1 MPQRYAFFG
10 LVLSIPCVLFNKGVD
25 RIHHKA
31 KALLQKVEYDL
42 SVLRRNSYNRNCN
55 GVFIEKG
62 MTVEVVNPTTS
73 NPLNN
78 PQGRDQI
85 AAALTKYGVD
95 MKKAQSLSSGYLDS
109 VMSK

>member
-1 MPQRYAFFG
+1 MPIWKFTT
-10 LVLSIPCVLFNKGVD
+10 KM
-25 RIHHKA
+25 K
-31 KALLQKVEYDL
+31 
-42 SVLRRNSYNRNCN
+42 RNCN

-62 MTVEVVNPTTS
+62 MTVEVVTPTTS

-85 AAALTKYGVD
+85 ASAFMTKYGVD
-95 MKKAQSLSSGYLDS
+95 MKKAQSLTSGYLDY

>member
-1 MPQRYAFFG
+1 MRHNKPSNIKIMPIWKFTT
-10 LVLSIPCVLFNKGVD
+10 KM
-25 RIHHKA
+25 K
-31 KALLQKVEYDL
+31 
-42 SVLRRNSYNRNCN
+42 RNCN

-62 MTVEVVNPTTS
+62 MTVEVVTPTTS

-85 AAALTKYGVD
+85 AAAFMSKYGVD
-95 MKKAQSLSSGYLDS
+95 MKKAQSLTSGYLDY

>member
-1 MPQRYAFFG
+1 MPIWKFTT
-10 LVLSIPCVLFNKGVD
+10 KM
-25 RIHHKA
+25 K
-31 KALLQKVEYDL
+31 
-42 SVLRRNSYNRNCN
+42 RNCN

-62 MTVEVVNPTTS
+62 MTIEVVTPTTS

-85 AAALTKYGVD
+85 AAAFMTKYGVD
-95 MKKAQSLSSGYLDS
+95 MKKAQNLSSGYLDA

>member
-1 MPQRYAFFG
+1 MPIWKFTT
-10 LVLSIPCVLFNKGVD
+10 KM
-25 RIHHKA
+25 K
-31 KALLQKVEYDL
+31 
-42 SVLRRNSYNRNCN
+42 RNCN

-62 MTVEVVNPTTS
+62 MTVEVVTPTTS

-85 AAALTKYGVD
+85 AAAFMPKYGVD

>member
-1 MPQRYAFFG
+1 MPIWKFTT
-10 LVLSIPCVLFNKGVD
+10 KM
-25 RIHHKA
+25 K
-31 KALLQKVEYDL
+31 
-42 SVLRRNSYNRNCN
+42 RNCN

-62 MTVEVVNPTTS
+62 MTVEVVTPTTS
-73 NPLNN
+73 TPLNN

-85 AAALTKYGVD
+85 AAAFMTKYGVD

>member
-1 MPQRYAFFG
+1 MPIWKFTT
-10 LVLSIPCVLFNKGVD
+10 KM
-25 RIHHKA
+25 K
-31 KALLQKVEYDL
+31 
-42 SVLRRNSYNRNCN
+42 RNCN

-62 MTVEVVNPTTS
+62 MTVEVVTPTTS

-85 AAALTKYGVD
+85 AAASMTKYGVD
-95 MKKAQSLSSGYLDS
+95 MKKAQSLTSSYLDY

>member
-1 MPQRYAFFG
+1 MPIWKFTT
-10 LVLSIPCVLFNKGVD
+10 KM
-25 RIHHKA
+25 K
-31 KALLQKVEYDL
+31 
-42 SVLRRNSYNRNCN
+42 RNCN

-62 MTVEVVNPTTS
+62 MTVEVVTPTTS

-85 AAALTKYGVD
+85 AAAFMTKYGVD
-95 MKKAQSLSSGYLDS
+95 MKKAQSLSNGYLDS

>member
-1 MPQRYAFFG
+1 MPIWKFT
-10 LVLSIPCVLFNKGVD
+10 SKM
-25 RIHHKA
+25 K
-31 KALLQKVEYDL
+31 
-42 SVLRRNSYNRNCN
+42 RNCN

-62 MTVEVVNPTTS
+62 MAVEVVTPTTS

-85 AAALTKYGVD
+85 AAAFMTKYGVD
-95 MKKAQSLSSGYLDS
+95 MKKAQNLTSGYLDA

>member
-1 MPQRYAFFG
+1 MPIWKFTT
-10 LVLSIPCVLFNKGVD
+10 KM
-25 RIHHKA
+25 K
-31 KALLQKVEYDL
+31 
-42 SVLRRNSYNRNCN
+42 RNCN

-62 MTVEVVNPTTS
+62 MTVEVVTSTTS

-85 AAALTKYGVD
+85 AATFMSKYGVD
-95 MKKAQSLSSGYLDS
+95 MKKAQNLSSGYLDS